1 MNLELLCVL
10 WLWEACRFN
19 RTSCNWSMWSYHR
32 YICSGSSNWGKSGA
46 VHVGLAHA
54 ARSMSISRCSFQL
67 QKEISIYGINLATGC
82 ATHQCS
88 EFTHMVGVYELYFA
102 YMTHIYIY
110 MYRVLVEGHHQL
122 YWIYIYIVDLDWT
135 YLDLGFQ
142 FQSYMHA
149 FVNPSAWIFMH
160 KFIHGD
166 PLACQV

>member
-1 MNLELLCVL
+1 MQLKHVEL
-10 WLWEACRFN
+10 
-19 RTSCNWSMWSYHR
+19 S
-32 YICSGSSNWGKSGA
+32 
-46 VHVGLAHA
+46 
-54 ARSMSISRCSFQL
+54 
-67 QKEISIYGINLATGC
+67 SIYMLRFLKLGEVWSRPCRVGACC
-82 ATHQCS
+82 AIHVDFEMQLSASKRNQHIWDQFSNRLCNPPM
-88 EFTHMVGVYELYFA
+88 FWVYSYGWSIWTVFCV
-102 YMTHIYIY
+102 YDSYIYIY